1 MLPHPP
7 YVTRTNTKTVP
18 WTMTVL
24 APREK
29 MNCAI
34 AVTLEFMQQR
44 QTKEEELCRHSHFGI
59 NATKANKR
67 TEDI

>member
-1 MLPHPP
+1 
-7 YVTRTNTKTVP
+7 
-18 WTMTVL
+18 MTVL

-34 AVTLEFMQQR
+34 AVTLEFTQQR